1 MMNRQQIVSLII
13 AVLLISLGAYAFTS
27 LKAKKEST
35 ISKNLPPKEL
45 RKVEVKQFKPTK
57 TENRI
62 EIDGRVTAYQKI
74 NLATEVQ
81 GRLVET
87 GTTYKQGSSFTEGDL
102 LFKVDN
108 KDDEYALKAQR
119 SLLFNAI
126 TQIMPDLK
134 FDYPE
139 AFQKWKNYLDDFD
152 IERNVKE
159 LPSIGSDK
167 EKYFVGA
174 QNIFNQYYSIK
185 SAEER
190 LKNYNIYAPFNGV
203 FLSVNNYPGSVVSP
217 GNNLGQIMNTYNFE
231 LVSPVAMSALKY
243 LKVGQQVS
251 LRSDELD
258 RNFNGTVSRTSK
270 QLDPTT
276 QSIPVYIQVSGSGLR
291 DGMYLKGGIEGAS
304 LSSVSVLPVDLLINT
319 NQIYIYQDSLLDLKT
334 VEIIKIVDGQA
345 YVQGLDGS
353 EQVITSGNNNLFLG
367 QKVEL

>member
-1 MMNRQQIVSLII
+1 MNRQQIISLILALLFI
-13 AVLLISLGAYAFTS
+13 ALGSFAFTK

-35 ISKNLPPKEL
+35 VSKNPPTKEL
-45 RKVEVKQFKPTK
+45 RKVEVSHFSPTE

-81 GRLVET
+81 GRLIET
-87 GTTYKQGSSFTEGDL
+87 GKTYKQGSSFNEGDL
-102 LFKVDN
+102 LFKVES

-152 IERNVKE
+152 IEHNVKA
-159 LPSIGSDK
+159 LPTIGSDK

-203 FLSVNNYPGSVVSP
+203 FLSVNNYPGSLVSP
-217 GNNLGQIMNTYNFE
+217 GGNVGQIMNTYNYE
-231 LVSPVAMSALKY
+231 LVSPVAMSDLKY
-243 LKVGQQVS
+243 LKTGQQVT
-251 LRSDELD
+251 LHSDELD
-258 RNFNGTVSRTSK
+258 KDFKGIVSRTSK
-270 QLDPTT
+270 QLDATT
-276 QSIPVYIQVSGSGLR
+276 QSIPIYIKVSGSGLR
-291 DGMYLKGGIEGAS
+291 DGMYLKGGIKGAS
-304 LSSVSVLPVDLLINT
+304 LSNVSVIPVELLVNT
-319 NQIYIYQDSLLDLKT
+319 NQIFTYQDSLLDLKT
-334 VEIIKIVDGQA
+334 VDIVKIVGGKA
-345 YVQGLDGS
+345 YVQGLNGT

-367 QKVEL
+367 QKVKL